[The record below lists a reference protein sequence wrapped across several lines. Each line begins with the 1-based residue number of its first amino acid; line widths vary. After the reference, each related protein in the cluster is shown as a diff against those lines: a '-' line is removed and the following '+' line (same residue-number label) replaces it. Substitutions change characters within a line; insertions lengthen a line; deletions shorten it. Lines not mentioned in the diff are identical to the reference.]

1 MTDNT
6 ATTTLITGAASGL
19 GWALAQAAF
28 QRGHRL
34 ILVDRDAMAL
44 ANKSEQLA
52 AMDPSRVTHFALDLT
67 DGPARDRLIEQIAAR
82 GRLDVLI
89 NNAGITHRSLAARTE
104 LKVFRQVMAVDWEAP
119 VALTLGCLPL
129 LRDSGGCVI
138 NIGSMAGWMPVLGR
152 AGYCS
157 AKAALAQFFEV
168 LRGEVADQGIG
179 VLMVYPSFLATPI
192 ESNALGFDG
201 KPAAHARSSVGRVR
215 SAGWMAE
222 RVLDAFERG
231 EKRLFP
237 DRFTF
242 MASLLWRLAPDLYH
256 RLMRRRFAVE
266 LNS

>member
-67 DGPARDRLIEQIAAR
+67 DGPERDCLIERIAAR

-104 LKVFRQVMAVDWEAP
+104 LRVFRQVMAVDWEAP
-119 VALTLGCLPL
+119 VAQTMGCLP
-129 LRDSGGCVI
+129 
-138 NIGSMAGWMPVLGR
+138 
-152 AGYCS
+152 
-157 AKAALAQFFEV
+157 
-168 LRGEVADQGIG
+168 
-179 VLMVYPSFLATPI
+179 
-192 ESNALGFDG
+192 
-201 KPAAHARSSVGRVR
+201 
-215 SAGWMAE
+215 
-222 RVLDAFERG
+222 
-231 EKRLFP
+231 
-237 DRFTF
+237 
-242 MASLLWRLAPDLYH
+242 
-256 RLMRRRFAVE
+256 
-266 LNS
+266 